1 MSIRKGKE
9 GMRLNMNILRNLTIK
24 NLKLNK
30 TRTIAT
36 ILGIMLS
43 VALITAVTTMY
54 SSAMESLIQSEKEND
69 GNIHLAIY
77 GLSKDKLAELKN
89 NRNIDHIYLLRKI
102 GYAKLDESKN
112 EYKPYAFI
120 MGMTN
125 DSMKNLGINI
135 KEGRLPENENEIV
148 IPSHLKTN
156 GRVEKHVGDTITL
169 NVGKR
174 MLNGQ
179 ELTQSDSFN
188 KTEGEANISNLSS
201 QGENGEKSS
210 IDNKNSQ
217 EQIVEASPKTYK
229 IVGIISRPS
238 TFIEPYSAPGYT
250 FITYL
255 NGDNLENVSSEK
267 NNSTLKNASTSKEQ
281 NSSNSTNNSE
291 DNQKIDVY
299 ITFKKQDFDNI
310 YKNIANIIG
319 VDSELYNKFMSGQ
332 EMTDDETNKIYKQ
345 ITDMTKKDYDNAE
358 VNQILIN
365 LTKTQLNPFSISPE
379 YSQLM
384 IVVAILCAVI
394 MVASII
400 CIKNSFDISI
410 TEKTKQYGMLRSIG
424 ATKKQ
429 IKNNVL
435 FEALILGSIGIPF
448 GILLGIFASY
458 ILVLI
463 CNKLLSSAITTKLI
477 LSPSWRGILISVL
490 LGIITIYLSALG
502 SSRRAKKVSPI
513 ESIRNSGEIKIKSKK
528 LKTPKLINKIFG
540 IGGVISYKNIKRNRK
555 KYRATIISITS
566 SVMLFLIA
574 FSFVSGM
581 KDEAGDKVN
590 RVDCTLKL
598 KVQSDDPIY
607 LNTLKLDNIKEYTVL
622 RYKQVNTEYIKL
634 NKEYINCLKSININ
648 ITEDDPNE
656 QELISS
662 FPIIAVGKDE
672 YSKYLKR
679 LNLDY
684 ENMKDKCIFNDY
696 QKIQYSNNKVYKGRK
711 YANNVGDK
719 IKIIGI
725 KDNTNTDKNEITIG
739 AVTDILP
746 MGIKSSSIDGSS
758 TIIVSDEYYDK
769 IFNNNKFIDSI
780 YFDSDNTTKLQ
791 DDIEQIVKNNELITN
806 LEEQRQQVVNI
817 ITLVNIFLYGFIIV
831 IVLIGI
837 TNIFNTI
844 TTNMELRKPEFAML
858 KSIGMT
864 NREFNK
870 MIRLETLFMGIKSL
884 IWGLIIGTIISIIM
898 FMDFKGISA
907 SEALVQLKIWQP
919 ILISVIAVFAL
930 LTWIMNYSMKKTRT
944 QNIIETIRNEN
955 I

>member
-1 MSIRKGKE
+1 MNKE
-9 GMRLNMNILRNLTIK
+9 FEEENMNILKRLTIK

-36 ILGIMLS
+36 ILGIVLS

-54 SSAMESLIQSEKEND
+54 TSAMESLIRTEKEND

-77 GLSKDKLAELKN
+77 GLSKDKLADLKN
-89 NRNIDHIYLLRKI
+89 NRNIDHIYLTKKF

-112 EYKPYAFI
+112 DSKPYAFI

-125 DSMKNLGINI
+125 DSIKNLGINI

-148 IPSHLKTN
+148 IPSHLRTN
-156 GRVEKHVGDTITL
+156 GRIEKHVGDTITL
-169 NVGKR
+169 DVGKR
-174 MLNGQ
+174 ILNGQ
-179 ELTQSDSFN
+179 ELTQSNRLVTIEDETN
-188 KTEGEANISNLSS
+188 MIVLSS
-201 QGENGEKSS
+201 QG
-210 IDNKNSQ
+210 DNEEKNSTN
-217 EQIVEASPKTYK
+217 EKIVETSTKTYK
-229 IVGIISRPS
+229 IVGIVNRPS
-238 TFIEPYSAPGYT
+238 TYIEPYSAPGYT

-255 NGDNLENVSSEK
+255 DENHLENVNSSR
-267 NNSTLKNASTSKEQ
+267 NNSTLTNTSTTKYQ
-281 NSSNSTNNSE
+281 NSINNSNDSE
-291 DNQKIDVY
+291 NNQKIDVY
-299 ITFKKQDFDNI
+299 ITFKKQGFKDV
-310 YKNIANIIG
+310 YKNIAGIIG
-319 VDSELYNKFMSGQ
+319 VDSELYNKLMSEQ
-332 EMTDDETNKIYKQ
+332 KMTDDEVNKILQ
-345 ITDMTKKDYDNAE
+345 QLSDVTGKDFDEIE

-365 LTKTQLNPFSISPE
+365 LIKTQINPFSISPE
-379 YSQLM
+379 YEQLM
-384 IVVAILCAVI
+384 IVVAILCVVI

-435 FEALILGSIGIPF
+435 FEALILGAIGIPF

-458 ILVLI
+458 ILVII
-463 CNKLLSSAITTKLI
+463 CNKLLVSAITTKLI
-477 LSPSWRGILISVL
+477 LSPSWVGILISVL

-513 ESIRNSGEIKIKSKK
+513 ESIRNSGNIKIKSKK

-540 IGGVISYKNIKRNRK
+540 IGGVISYKNIKRNGK

-581 KDEAGDKVN
+581 KEEAEDRLIN
-590 RVDCTLKL
+590 NDCTLKL
-598 KVQSDDPIY
+598 SVQSEDPIY
-607 LNTLKLDNIKEYTVL
+607 LSTLKLDNIKEHTVL
-622 RYKQVNTEYIKL
+622 RYKQVNTEYINL
-634 NKEYINCLKSININ
+634 NKEYINYLKSNNIN
-648 ITEDDPNE
+648 ITEEDPNE
-656 QELISS
+656 QEHICS

-679 LNLDY
+679 LNLNY

-696 QKIQYSNNKVYKGRK
+696 QQMQYDKKIYKGREYSNK
-711 YANNVGDK
+711 VGDK
-719 IKIIGI
+719 IKIIGT
-725 KDNTNTDKNEITIG
+725 KGNTNTYKNEITIG
-739 AVTDILP
+739 AIADSLP
-746 MGIKSSSIDGSS
+746 MGIKSSIINGCS
-758 TIIVSDEYYDK
+758 TIIVSDEYYDQ
-769 IFNNNKFIDSI
+769 IFNNNKLIDSI

-791 DDIEQIVKNNELITN
+791 DDIEQIVKDNNLITN
-806 LEEQRQQVVNI
+806 FEEERQQRLNFVI
-817 ITLVNIFLYGFIIV
+817 LVDIFLYGFIIV
-831 IVLIGI
+831 IALIGI
-837 TNIFNTI
+837 TNMFNTI
-844 TTNMELRKPEFAML
+844 TTNMQLRKPEFAML

-864 NREFNK
+864 NKEFNK

-919 ILISVIAVFAL
+919 ILISVIAVFLL
-930 LTWIMNYSMKKTRT
+930 LTWIMNYAMKKTKT

>member
-1 MSIRKGKE
+1 MNKE
-9 GMRLNMNILRNLTIK
+9 FEEENMNILKRLTIK

-36 ILGIMLS
+36 ILGIVLS

-54 SSAMESLIQSEKEND
+54 TSAMESLIRTEKEND

-77 GLSKDKLAELKN
+77 GLSKDKLDRLKS
-89 NRNIDHIYLLRKI
+89 NRNIDHIYITRKI

-112 EYKPYAFI
+112 KYKPYAYI
-120 MGMTN
+120 IGMTD
-125 DSMKNLGINI
+125 DSIKNLGINI

-148 IPSHLKTN
+148 IPSHLRTN
-156 GRVEKHVGDTITL
+156 GRIEKHVGDTITL
-169 NVGKR
+169 DVGKR
-174 MLNGQ
+174 ILNGQ
-179 ELTQSDSFN
+179 ELTQSNRLVTIEDETN
-188 KTEGEANISNLSS
+188 MIVLSS
-201 QGENGEKSS
+201 QG
-210 IDNKNSQ
+210 DNEEKNSTN
-217 EQIVEASPKTYK
+217 EKIVETSTKTYK
-229 IVGIISRPS
+229 IVGIVNRPS
-238 TFIEPYSAPGYT
+238 TYIEPYSAPGYT

-255 NGDNLENVSSEK
+255 DENHLENVNSSR
-267 NNSTLKNASTSKEQ
+267 NNSTLTNTSTTKYQ
-281 NSSNSTNNSE
+281 NSINNSNDSE
-291 DNQKIDVY
+291 NNQKIDVY
-299 ITFKKQDFDNI
+299 ITFKKQGFKDV
-310 YKNIANIIG
+310 YKNIAGIIG
-319 VDSELYNKFMSGQ
+319 VDSELYNKLMSEQ
-332 EMTDDETNKIYKQ
+332 KMTDDEVNKILQ
-345 ITDMTKKDYDNAE
+345 QLSDVTGKDFDEIE

-365 LTKTQLNPFSISPE
+365 LIKTQINPFSISPE
-379 YSQLM
+379 YEQLM
-384 IVVAILCAVI
+384 IVVAILCVVI

-435 FEALILGSIGIPF
+435 FEALILGAIGIPF

-458 ILVLI
+458 ILVII
-463 CNKLLSSAITTKLI
+463 CNKLLVSAITTKLI
-477 LSPSWRGILISVL
+477 LSPSWVGILISVL

-622 RYKQVNTEYIKL
+622 RYKQVNTESINL
-634 NKEYINCLKSININ
+634 NKEYIDCLKSDNSN
-648 ITEDDPNE
+648 ITEH
-656 QELISS
+656 ISS

-679 LNLDY
+679 LNLNY

-719 IKIIGI
+719 IKIIGT
-725 KDNTNTDKNEITIG
+725 KGNTNTDKNEITIG
-739 AVTDILP
+739 AVTDSLP
-746 MGIKSSSIDGSS
+746 MGIKSSSINGSS

-806 LEEQRQQVVNI
+806 LEEQRQRVVNI

-858 KSIGMT
+858 KSVGMT
-864 NREFNK
+864 NKEFNK

-884 IWGLIIGTIISIIM
+884 IWGLIIGTIISIMM
-898 FMDFKGISA
+898 FMEFKGISI
-907 SEALVQLKIWQP
+907 SEALVQLKIWKP
-919 ILISVIAVFAL
+919 ILVSAIAVFLL
-930 LTWIMNYSMKKTRT
+930 LTWIMNYSMKKTKT

>member
-1 MSIRKGKE
+1 MG
-9 GMRLNMNILRNLTIK
+9 LNMNILKRLTIK

-54 SSAMESLIQSEKEND
+54 TSALESLVQSEKNND

-77 GLSKDKLAELKN
+77 GLSKNKLDRLKS
-89 NRNIDHIYLLRKI
+89 NRNIDHIYITRKI

-112 EYKPYAFI
+112 KYKPYAYI
-120 MGMTN
+120 IGMTN
-125 DSMKNLGINI
+125 DSIKNLGINI

-148 IPSHLKTN
+148 IPSHLRTN
-156 GRVEKHVGDTITL
+156 GRVEKHIGDTITL

-174 MLNGQ
+174 ILDGQ
-179 ELTQSDSFN
+179 ELTQSSSFN
-188 KTEGEANISNLSS
+188 STGDEVNIAGLSS
-201 QGENGEKSS
+201 QGDNEEKSS
-210 IDNKNSQ
+210 IDEQNSQ
-217 EQIVEASPKTYK
+217 EQIVDTSTKTYK
-229 IVGIISRPS
+229 IVGIINRPS
-238 TFIEPYSAPGYT
+238 TYIEPYTAPGYT
-250 FITYL
+250 FITYF
-255 NGDNLENVSSEK
+255 NGNNLENVNSSK
-267 NNSTLKNASTSKEQ
+267 NNSTLTNTNTSKDQ
-281 NSSNSTNNSE
+281 NSLNNTNALE

-299 ITFKKQDFDNI
+299 ITFKKQGFKDV
-310 YKNIANIIG
+310 YKNIAGIIG
-319 VDSELYNKFMSGQ
+319 VDSELYNKLMSEQ
-332 EMTDDETNKIYKQ
+332 KITDDELKKISQ
-345 ITDMTKKDYDNAE
+345 QLLDVAGKDFDEIE
-358 VNQILIN
+358 VNQNLIN
-365 LTKTQLNPFSISPE
+365 LIKTQLNPFSISPGYE
-379 YSQLM
+379 QLM
-384 IVVAILCAVI
+384 IVVAILCVVI

-458 ILVLI
+458 ILVII
-463 CNKLLSSAITTKLI
+463 CNKLLISAITTKLI
-477 LSPSWRGILISVL
+477 LYPSLRGILISVL

-555 KYRATIISITS
+555 KYRATIISITL

-622 RYKQVNTEYIKL
+622 RYKQVNTESINL
-634 NKEYINCLKSININ
+634 NKEYIDCLKSDNIN
-648 ITEDDPNE
+648 ITEH
-656 QELISS
+656 ISS

-696 QKIQYSNNKVYKGRK
+696 QKIQYGNNKVYKGRK

-719 IKIIGI
+719 IKIIGT

-746 MGIKSSSIDGSS
+746 MGIKSSSINGSS

-844 TTNMELRKPEFAML
+844 TTNMEFRKPEFAML
-858 KSIGMT
+858 KSVGMT
-864 NREFNK
+864 NKEFNK

-884 IWGLIIGTIISIIM
+884 IWGLIIGTIISIMM
-898 FMDFKGISA
+898 FMEFKGISI
-907 SEALVQLKIWQP
+907 SEALVQLKIWKP
-919 ILISVIAVFAL
+919 ILVSAIAVFLL
-930 LTWIMNYSMKKTRT
+930 LTWIMNYSMKKTKT

>member
-1 MSIRKGKE
+1 MNKE
-9 GMRLNMNILRNLTIK
+9 FEEENMNILKRLTIK

-36 ILGIMLS
+36 ILGIVLS

-54 SSAMESLIQSEKEND
+54 TSAMESLIRTEKEND

-77 GLSKDKLAELKN
+77 GLSKNKLVDLKN
-89 NRNIDHIYLLRKI
+89 NRNIDHIYLTKKI

-112 EYKPYAFI
+112 DSKPYAFI

-125 DSMKNLGINI
+125 DSIKNLGINI

-148 IPSHLKTN
+148 IPSHLRTN
-156 GRVEKHVGDTITL
+156 GRIEKHVGDTITL
-169 NVGKR
+169 DVGKR
-174 MLNGQ
+174 ILNGQ
-179 ELTQSDSFN
+179 ELTQSNRLVTIEDETN
-188 KTEGEANISNLSS
+188 MIVLSS
-201 QGENGEKSS
+201 QGDNEEKSS
-210 IDNKNSQ
+210 IDEQNSK
-217 EQIVEASPKTYK
+217 EQIVETSTKTYK
-229 IVGIISRPS
+229 IVGIVNRPS
-238 TFIEPYSAPGYT
+238 TYIEPYSAPGYT

-255 NGDNLENVSSEK
+255 NGDNLENVNSSR
-267 NNSTLKNASTSKEQ
+267 NNSTLTNTSTTKDQ
-281 NSSNSTNNSE
+281 NSINNTNDSE

-299 ITFKKQDFDNI
+299 ITFKKQGFKDV
-310 YKNIANIIG
+310 YKNIAGIIG
-319 VDSELYNKFMSGQ
+319 VDSELYNKLMSEQ
-332 EMTDDETNKIYKQ
+332 KMTYDEVKKISQ
-345 ITDMTKKDYDNAE
+345 QLSDVTGKDFDEIE

-365 LTKTQLNPFSISPE
+365 LIKTQINPFSISPE
-379 YSQLM
+379 YEQLM
-384 IVVAILCAVI
+384 IVVAILCVVI

-435 FEALILGSIGIPF
+435 FEALILGAIGIPF

-458 ILVLI
+458 ILVII
-463 CNKLLSSAITTKLI
+463 CNKLLVSAITTKLI
-477 LSPSWRGILISVL
+477 LSPSLRGILISVL

-555 KYRATIISITS
+555 KYRATIISITL

-574 FSFVSGM
+574 FSFVSGI

-634 NKEYINCLKSININ
+634 NKEYINCLKSNNIN

-656 QELISS
+656 QEHISS

-719 IKIIGI
+719 IKIIGT

-858 KSIGMT
+858 KSVGMT
-864 NREFNK
+864 NKEFNK
-870 MIRLETLFMGIKSL
+870 MIRLETLFMGIRSL
-884 IWGLIIGTIISIIM
+884 IWGLIIGTIISIAM
-898 FMDFKGISA
+898 FMEFKGISI

-919 ILISVIAVFAL
+919 ILISVIAVFVL
-930 LTWIMNYSMKKTRT
+930 LTLIMNYSMKKTKT

>member
-1 MSIRKGKE
+1 MNKE
-9 GMRLNMNILRNLTIK
+9 FEEENMNILKRLTIK

-36 ILGIMLS
+36 ILGIVLS

-54 SSAMESLIQSEKEND
+54 TSAMESLIRTKKEND

-77 GLSKDKLAELKN
+77 GLSKDKLADLKN
-89 NRNIDHIYLLRKI
+89 NRNIDHIYLTKKI

-112 EYKPYAFI
+112 DSKPYAFI

-125 DSMKNLGINI
+125 DSIKNLGINI

-148 IPSHLKTN
+148 IPSHLRTN
-156 GRVEKHVGDTITL
+156 GRIEKHVGDTITL
-169 NVGKR
+169 DVGKR
-174 MLNGQ
+174 ILNGQ
-179 ELTQSDSFN
+179 ELTQSNRLVTIEDETN
-188 KTEGEANISNLSS
+188 MIVLSS
-201 QGENGEKSS
+201 QGDNEEKSS
-210 IDNKNSQ
+210 IDEQNSK
-217 EQIVEASPKTYK
+217 EQIVETSTKTYK
-229 IVGIISRPS
+229 IVGIVNRPS
-238 TFIEPYSAPGYT
+238 TYIEPYSAPGYT

-255 NGDNLENVSSEK
+255 DENHLENVNSSR
-267 NNSTLKNASTSKEQ
+267 NNSTLTNTSTTKYQ
-281 NSSNSTNNSE
+281 NSINNSNDSE
-291 DNQKIDVY
+291 NNQKIDVY
-299 ITFKKQDFDNI
+299 ITFKKQGFKDV
-310 YKNIANIIG
+310 YKNIAGIIG
-319 VDSELYNKFMSGQ
+319 VDSELYNKLMSEQ
-332 EMTDDETNKIYKQ
+332 KMTDDEVNKILQ
-345 ITDMTKKDYDNAE
+345 QLSDVTGKDFDEIE

-365 LTKTQLNPFSISPE
+365 LIKTKINPFSISPE
-379 YSQLM
+379 YEQLM
-384 IVVAILCAVI
+384 IVVAILCVVI

-435 FEALILGSIGIPF
+435 FEALILGAIGIPF

-458 ILVLI
+458 ILVII
-463 CNKLLSSAITTKLI
+463 CNKLLVSAITTKLI
-477 LSPSWRGILISVL
+477 LSPSWVGILISVL

-513 ESIRNSGEIKIKSKK
+513 ESIRNSGNIKIKSKK

-540 IGGVISYKNIKRNRK
+540 IGGVISYKNIKRNGK

-858 KSIGMT
+858 KSVGMT
-864 NREFNK
+864 NKEFNK
-870 MIRLETLFMGIKSL
+870 MIRLETLFMGIRSL
-884 IWGLIIGTIISIIM
+884 IWGLIIGTIISIAM
-898 FMDFKGISA
+898 FMEFKGIST

-919 ILISVIAVFAL
+919 ILISVIAVFVL
-930 LTWIMNYSMKKTRT
+930 LTLIMNYSMKKTKT

>member
-1 MSIRKGKE
+1 MG
-9 GMRLNMNILRNLTIK
+9 LNMNILKRLTIK

-54 SSAMESLIQSEKEND
+54 TSALESLVQSEKNND

-77 GLSKDKLAELKN
+77 GLSKNKLADLEN
-89 NRNIDHIYLLRKI
+89 NRNIDHIYLTKKI

-112 EYKPYAFI
+112 DSKPYAFI

-125 DSMKNLGINI
+125 DSIKNLGINI

-148 IPSHLKTN
+148 IPSHLRTN
-156 GRVEKHVGDTITL
+156 GRIEKHVGDTITL

-174 MLNGQ
+174 MSNGV
-179 ELTQSDSFN
+179 ELTQSNSFS
-188 KTEGEANISNLSS
+188 KTGDEVNIVNLSS
-201 QGENGEKSS
+201 QENNEEKSS
-210 IDNKNSQ
+210 IDNQNSQ
-217 EQIVEASPKTYK
+217 EQIVETSTKTYK
-229 IVGIISRPS
+229 IVGIINRPS
-238 TFIEPYSAPGYT
+238 KYIEPYSAPGYT

-255 NGDNLENVSSEK
+255 DENDLENK
-267 NNSTLKNASTSKEQ
+267 NRLTNTSTAKNQ
-281 NSSNSTNNSE
+281 NNLSNTDNSE
-291 DNQKIDVY
+291 NNQKIDVY
-299 ITFKKQDFDNI
+299 ITFKKDGFNNI
-310 YKNIANIIG
+310 YKNIADIIG
-319 VDSELYNKFMSGQ
+319 VDSELYNKLMSGQ
-332 EMTDDETNKIYKQ
+332 KMTDDEINKIDKQ
-345 ITDMTKKDYDNAE
+345 ITDMTEKDYDNAE
-358 VNQILIN
+358 VNQNLIN
-365 LTKTQLNPFSISPE
+365 LIKIQLNPFNISPE
-379 YSQLM
+379 YMQLI
-384 IVVAILCAVI
+384 IVVTILCAVI
-394 MVASII
+394 MVTSII
-400 CIKNSFDISI
+400 CIKNSFGISI

-435 FEALILGSIGIPF
+435 FEALILGIIGIPF

-458 ILVLI
+458 ILVII
-463 CNKLLSSAITTKLI
+463 CNKLLTSAITTKLI

-581 KDEAGDKVN
+581 KDETRDQVN
-590 RVDCTLKL
+590 KVDCTLEL
-598 KVQSDDPIY
+598 KVESDDPIY
-607 LNTLKLDNIKEYTVL
+607 LNTLKLDNIKECTVL
-622 RYKQVNTEYIKL
+622 RYKQVNTEYINL
-634 NKEYINCLKSININ
+634 NKEYIRYLKSNNIN
-648 ITEDDPNE
+648 VSNDDSDE
-656 QELISS
+656 QEHIRS
-662 FPIIAVGKDE
+662 FPIVAVGKDE
-672 YSKYLKR
+672 YSKYLKS
-679 LNLDY
+679 LNLNY

-696 QKIQYSNNKVYKGRK
+696 QQLQYGNNKVYKGRK

-719 IKIIGI
+719 IKIIGT
-725 KDNTNTDKNEITIG
+725 KDNTNTAKIEITIG
-739 AVTDILP
+739 AITDSLP
-746 MGIKSSSIDGSS
+746 MGIKSSIINGCSF
-758 TIIVSDEYYDK
+758 IIVSDEYYDK
-769 IFNNNKFIDSI
+769 IFNNNKLVDSM

-791 DDIEQIVKNNELITN
+791 DDIEQVVKDSTSITN
-806 LEEQRQQVVNI
+806 FEEQRQQIVNFI
-817 ITLVNIFLYGFIIV
+817 ILIDIFLYGFIIV
-831 IVLIGI
+831 IALIGI

-864 NREFNK
+864 SKEFNK

-907 SEALVQLKIWQP
+907 IEALVQLKIWKP
-919 ILISVIAVFAL
+919 ILVSVIAVFLL
-930 LTWIMNYSMKKTRT
+930 LTWIMNYSMKKTKT

>member
-1 MSIRKGKE
+1 
-9 GMRLNMNILRNLTIK
+9 MNILKRLTIK

-36 ILGIMLS
+36 ILGIVLS

-54 SSAMESLIQSEKEND
+54 TSAMESLIRTEKEND

-77 GLSKDKLAELKN
+77 GLSKDKLADLKN
-89 NRNIDHIYLLRKI
+89 NRNIDHIYLTKKF

-112 EYKPYAFI
+112 DSKPYAFI

-125 DSMKNLGINI
+125 DSIKNLGINI

-148 IPSHLKTN
+148 IPSHLRTN
-156 GRVEKHVGDTITL
+156 GRVEKHIGDTITL

-174 MLNGQ
+174 ILNGQ
-179 ELTQSDSFN
+179 ELTQSNRLVTIEDETN
-188 KTEGEANISNLSS
+188 MIDLSS
-201 QGENGEKSS
+201 QGDNEEKSS
-210 IDNKNSQ
+210 IDEQNSK
-217 EQIVEASPKTYK
+217 EQIVETSTKTYK
-229 IVGIISRPS
+229 IVGIVNRPS
-238 TFIEPYSAPGYT
+238 TYIEPYSAPGYT

-255 NGDNLENVSSEK
+255 NGDNLENVNSSR
-267 NNSTLKNASTSKEQ
+267 NNSTLINTSTTKDQ
-281 NSSNSTNNSE
+281 NSINNTNDSE

-299 ITFKKQDFDNI
+299 ITFKKQGFKDV
-310 YKNIANIIG
+310 YKNIAGIIG
-319 VDSELYNKFMSGQ
+319 VDSELYNKLMSEQ
-332 EMTDDETNKIYKQ
+332 KMTDDEVKKISQ
-345 ITDMTKKDYDNAE
+345 QLSDVTGKDFDEIE

-365 LTKTQLNPFSISPE
+365 LIKTQINPFSISPE
-379 YSQLM
+379 YEQLM
-384 IVVAILCAVI
+384 IVVAILCVVI

-435 FEALILGSIGIPF
+435 FEALILGAIGIPF

-458 ILVLI
+458 ILVII
-463 CNKLLSSAITTKLI
+463 CNKLLVSAITTKLI

-555 KYRATIISITS
+555 KYRATIISITL

-581 KDEAGDKVN
+581 KDEAGDNVN
-590 RVDCTLKL
+590 RVDCTLEL

-607 LNTLKLDNIKEYTVL
+607 LNTLKLDNIKEYTIL

-858 KSIGMT
+858 KSVGMT
-864 NREFNK
+864 NKEFNK
-870 MIRLETLFMGIKSL
+870 MIRLETLFMGIRSL
-884 IWGLIIGTIISIIM
+884 IWGLIIGTIISIAM
-898 FMDFKGISA
+898 FMEFKGIST

-919 ILISVIAVFAL
+919 ILISVIAVFVL
-930 LTWIMNYSMKKTRT
+930 LTLIMNYSMKKTKT

>member
-1 MSIRKGKE
+1 
-9 GMRLNMNILRNLTIK
+9 MNILRNLTIK

-54 SSAMESLIQSEKEND
+54 SSAMESLIQSEKKSG

-77 GLSKDKLAELKN
+77 GISEDKLAELKS
-89 NRNIDHIYLLRKI
+89 NRNIDHIYLTGKI

-125 DSMKNLGINI
+125 DSIKNLGINI
-135 KEGRLPENENEIV
+135 KEGRFPENENEIV

-156 GRVEKHVGDTITL
+156 GRIEKHVGDAITL

-174 MLNGQ
+174 ILDGQ
-179 ELTQSDSFN
+179 ELTQSYPFN
-188 KTEGEANISNLSS
+188 ANENEVNMFNLSS
-201 QGENGEKSS
+201 QGDNEEKSS
-210 IDNKNSQ
+210 IDNQNSQ
-217 EQIVEASPKTYK
+217 EQIVDTATKTYK

-238 TFIEPYSAPGYT
+238 TYIEPYSAPGYT

-255 NGDNLENVSSEK
+255 NGDNLENVNSAK
-267 NNSTLKNASTSKEQ
+267 NNSTLKNTSISKEQ
-281 NSSNSTNNSE
+281 NSSNSTNNSG

-299 ITFKKQDFDNI
+299 ITFKKQGFNDI
-310 YKNIANIIG
+310 YKNIAGIIG
-319 VDSELYNKFMSGQ
+319 VDPELYNKLMSGQ
-332 EMTDDETNKIYKQ
+332 KVTDDEVNKISQ
-345 ITDMTKKDYDNAE
+345 QLSDVARKDSDEVE

-379 YSQLM
+379 YEQLM
-384 IVVAILCAVI
+384 VVVAILCVVI

-458 ILVLI
+458 ILVII
-463 CNKLLSSAITTKLI
+463 CNKLLVSAITTKLI
-477 LSPSWRGILISVL
+477 LSPSWVGILISVL

-528 LKTPKLINKIFG
+528 LKTPKLINKVFG

-574 FSFVSGM
+574 FAFVSGM
-581 KDEAGDKVN
+581 KDETNEKVN
-590 RVDCTLKL
+590 KVDCTLKL
-598 KVQSDDPIY
+598 SVQSDDPIY

-622 RYKQVNTEYIKL
+622 RYKQENTEYINL
-634 NKEYINCLKSININ
+634 NKEYIKYFN
-648 ITEDDPNE
+648 ITEEDLNE
-656 QELISS
+656 QEHISS
-662 FPIIAVGKDE
+662 FPIVAVGKDE
-672 YSKYLKR
+672 YSKYLKS
-679 LNLDY
+679 LNLNY

-696 QKIQYSNNKVYKGRK
+696 QQLQYDNKVYKGRK

-719 IKIIGI
+719 IKIIGT
-725 KDNTNTDKNEITIG
+725 KDNTNTDKIEITIG
-739 AVTDILP
+739 AITNSFP
-746 MGIKSSSIDGSS
+746 MGIKSSPIYGSS
-758 TIIVSDEYYDK
+758 SFIIVSDEYYDK

-780 YFDSDNTTKLQ
+780 YFNSDNTTKLQ
-791 DDIEQIVKNNELITN
+791 DDIEQIVKNNDLITN
-806 LEEQRQQVVNI
+806 YEEQRQQIVNVI
-817 ITLVNIFLYGFIIV
+817 ILINIFLYGFIIV
-831 IVLIGI
+831 IALIGI

-919 ILISVIAVFAL
+919 ILISVIAVFLL
-930 LTWIMNYSMKKTRT
+930 LTWIMNYAMKKTKT

>member
-1 MSIRKGKE
+1 MNKE
-9 GMRLNMNILRNLTIK
+9 FEEENMNILKRLTIK

-36 ILGIMLS
+36 ILGIVLS

-54 SSAMESLIQSEKEND
+54 TSAMESLIRAEKEND

-77 GLSKDKLAELKN
+77 GLSKDKLADLKN
-89 NRNIDHIYLLRKI
+89 NRNIDHIYLTKKF

-112 EYKPYAFI
+112 DSKPYAFI

-125 DSMKNLGINI
+125 DLIKNLGINI

-148 IPSHLKTN
+148 IPSHLRTN
-156 GRVEKHVGDTITL
+156 GRIEKHVGDTITL
-169 NVGKR
+169 DVGKR
-174 MLNGQ
+174 ILNGQ
-179 ELTQSDSFN
+179 ELTQSNRLVTIEDETN
-188 KTEGEANISNLSS
+188 MIVLSS
-201 QGENGEKSS
+201 QG
-210 IDNKNSQ
+210 DNEEKNSTN
-217 EQIVEASPKTYK
+217 EKIVETSTKTYK
-229 IVGIISRPS
+229 IVGIVNRPS
-238 TFIEPYSAPGYT
+238 TYIEPYSAPGYT

-255 NGDNLENVSSEK
+255 DENHLENVNSSR
-267 NNSTLKNASTSKEQ
+267 NNSTLTNTSTTKYQ
-281 NSSNSTNNSE
+281 NSINNSNDSE
-291 DNQKIDVY
+291 NNQKIDVY
-299 ITFKKQDFDNI
+299 ITFKKQGFKDV
-310 YKNIANIIG
+310 YKNIAGIIG
-319 VDSELYNKFMSGQ
+319 VDSELYNKLMSEQ
-332 EMTDDETNKIYKQ
+332 KMTDDEVNKILQ
-345 ITDMTKKDYDNAE
+345 QLSDVTGKDFDEIE

-365 LTKTQLNPFSISPE
+365 LIKTQINPFSISPE
-379 YSQLM
+379 YEQLM
-384 IVVAILCAVI
+384 IVVAILCVVI

-435 FEALILGSIGIPF
+435 FEALILGAIGIPF

-458 ILVLI
+458 ILVII
-463 CNKLLSSAITTKLI
+463 CNKLLVSAITTKLI
-477 LSPSWRGILISVL
+477 LSPSWVGILISVL

-513 ESIRNSGEIKIKSKK
+513 ESIRNSGNIKIKSKK

-540 IGGVISYKNIKRNRK
+540 IGGVISYKNIKRNGK
-555 KYRATIISITS
+555 KYRATIISITL

-581 KDEAGDKVN
+581 KEEAEDRLIN
-590 RVDCTLKL
+590 NDCTLKL
-598 KVQSDDPIY
+598 SVQSEDPIY
-607 LNTLKLDNIKEYTVL
+607 LSTLKLDNIKEHTVL
-622 RYKQVNTEYIKL
+622 RYKQVNTEYINL
-634 NKEYINCLKSININ
+634 NKEYINYLKSNNIN
-648 ITEDDPNE
+648 ITEEDPNE
-656 QELISS
+656 QEHICS

-679 LNLDY
+679 LNLNY

-696 QKIQYSNNKVYKGRK
+696 QQLQYDKKIYKGRE
-711 YANNVGDK
+711 YANKVGDK
-719 IKIIGI
+719 IKIIGT
-725 KDNTNTDKNEITIG
+725 KGNTNTYKNEITIG
-739 AVTDILP
+739 AIADSLP
-746 MGIKSSSIDGSS
+746 MGIKSSIINGCS

-769 IFNNNKFIDSI
+769 IFNNNKLVDSI

-791 DDIEQIVKNNELITN
+791 DDIEQIVKDNNLITN
-806 LEEQRQQVVNI
+806 FEEERQQRLNFVI
-817 ITLVNIFLYGFIIV
+817 LVDIFLYGFIIV
-831 IVLIGI
+831 IALIGI
-837 TNIFNTI
+837 TNMFNTI
-844 TTNMELRKPEFAML
+844 TTNMQLRKPEFAML

-864 NREFNK
+864 NKEFNK

-884 IWGLIIGTIISIIM
+884 IWGLIIGTIISIMM
-898 FMDFKGISA
+898 FMEFKGISA
-907 SEALVQLKIWQP
+907 SEALVQLKIWKP
-919 ILISVIAVFAL
+919 ILVSTIAVFLL
-930 LTWIMNYSMKKTRT
+930 LTWIMNYSMKKTKT

>member
-1 MSIRKGKE
+1 
-9 GMRLNMNILRNLTIK
+9 MNILRNLTIK

-54 SSAMESLIQSEKEND
+54 SSAMESLIQSEKKNG

-77 GLSKDKLAELKN
+77 GISEDKLAELKS
-89 NRNIDHIYLLRKI
+89 NRNIEHIYLTGKI

-112 EYKPYAFI
+112 DSKPYAFI

-125 DSMKNLGINI
+125 DSIKNLGINI

-148 IPSHLKTN
+148 IPSHLRTN
-156 GRVEKHVGDTITL
+156 GRIEKHVGDTITL
-169 NVGKR
+169 DVGKR
-174 MLNGQ
+174 ILNGQ
-179 ELTQSDSFN
+179 ELTQSNRLVTIEDETN
-188 KTEGEANISNLSS
+188 MIVLSS
-201 QGENGEKSS
+201 QG
-210 IDNKNSQ
+210 DNEEKNSTN
-217 EQIVEASPKTYK
+217 EKIVETSTKTYK
-229 IVGIISRPS
+229 IVGIVNRPS
-238 TFIEPYSAPGYT
+238 TYIEPYSAPGYT

-255 NGDNLENVSSEK
+255 DENHLENVNSSR
-267 NNSTLKNASTSKEQ
+267 NNSTLINTSTTKDQ
-281 NSSNSTNNSE
+281 NSINNTNDSE
-291 DNQKIDVY
+291 NNQKIDVY
-299 ITFKKQDFDNI
+299 ITFKKQGFKDI
-310 YKNIANIIG
+310 YKNIAGIIG
-319 VDSELYNKFMSGQ
+319 VDSELYNKLMSEQ
-332 EMTDDETNKIYKQ
+332 KMSDDEVKKISQ
-345 ITDMTKKDYDNAE
+345 QLSDVTGKDFDEIE

-365 LTKTQLNPFSISPE
+365 LIKTQINPFSISPE
-379 YSQLM
+379 YEQLM
-384 IVVAILCAVI
+384 IVVAILCVVI

-435 FEALILGSIGIPF
+435 FEALILGAIGIPF

-458 ILVLI
+458 ILVII
-463 CNKLLSSAITTKLI
+463 CNKLLVSAITTKLI
-477 LSPSWRGILISVL
+477 LYPSLRGILISVL

-555 KYRATIISITS
+555 KYRATIISITL

-581 KDEAGDKVN
+581 KEEAEDRLIN
-590 RVDCTLKL
+590 NDCTLKL
-598 KVQSDDPIY
+598 SVKSEDPIY
-607 LNTLKLDNIKEYTVL
+607 LSTLNLDNIKEHTVL
-622 RYKQVNTEYIKL
+622 RYKQVNTEYINL
-634 NKEYINCLKSININ
+634 NKEYINYLKSNNIN
-648 ITEDDPNE
+648 ITEEDPNE
-656 QELISS
+656 QEHICS

-679 LNLDY
+679 LNLNY

-696 QKIQYSNNKVYKGRK
+696 QKIQYSNNKVYKVYKGRK
-711 YANNVGDK
+711 YVNNVGDK
-719 IKIIGI
+719 IKIIGT

-746 MGIKSSSIDGSS
+746 MGIKSSSINGCS

-791 DDIEQIVKNNELITN
+791 DDIEQIVKDNNLITN
-806 LEEQRQQVVNI
+806 FEEERQQRLNFVI
-817 ITLVNIFLYGFIIV
+817 LVDIFLYGFIIV
-831 IVLIGI
+831 IALIGI
-837 TNIFNTI
+837 TNMFNTI
-844 TTNMELRKPEFAML
+844 TTNMQLRKPEFAML
-858 KSIGMT
+858 KSVGMT
-864 NREFNK
+864 NKEFNK

-907 SEALVQLKIWQP
+907 SEALVQLKIWKP
-919 ILISVIAVFAL
+919 ILVSTIAVFLL
-930 LTWIMNYSMKKTRT
+930 LTWIMNYAMKKTRT

>member
-1 MSIRKGKE
+1 MNKE
-9 GMRLNMNILRNLTIK
+9 FEEENMNILKRLTIK

-36 ILGIMLS
+36 ILGIVLS

-54 SSAMESLIQSEKEND
+54 TSAMESLIRTEKEND

-77 GLSKDKLAELKN
+77 GLSKDKLADLKN
-89 NRNIDHIYLLRKI
+89 NRNIDHIYLTKKF

-112 EYKPYAFI
+112 DSKPYAFI

-125 DSMKNLGINI
+125 DSIKNLGINI

-148 IPSHLKTN
+148 IPSHLRTN
-156 GRVEKHVGDTITL
+156 GRIEKHIGDTITL

-174 MLNGQ
+174 ILNGQ
-179 ELTQSDSFN
+179 ELTQSYPFN
-188 KTEGEANISNLSS
+188 TNEDESNTADLSS
-201 QGENGEKSS
+201 QGDNEEKSS
-210 IDNKNSQ
+210 IDEQNSK
-217 EQIVEASPKTYK
+217 EQIVETSTKTYK
-229 IVGIISRPS
+229 IVGIVNRPS
-238 TFIEPYSAPGYT
+238 TYIEPYSAPGYT

-255 NGDNLENVSSEK
+255 DENHLENVNSSR
-267 NNSTLKNASTSKEQ
+267 NNSTLTNTSTTKYQ
-281 NSSNSTNNSE
+281 NSINNSNDSE
-291 DNQKIDVY
+291 NNQKIDVY
-299 ITFKKQDFDNI
+299 ITFKKQGFKDV
-310 YKNIANIIG
+310 YKNIAGIIG
-319 VDSELYNKFMSGQ
+319 VDSELYNKLMSEQ
-332 EMTDDETNKIYKQ
+332 KMTDDEVNKILQ
-345 ITDMTKKDYDNAE
+345 QLSDVTGKDFDEIE

-365 LTKTQLNPFSISPE
+365 LIKTQINPFSISPE
-379 YSQLM
+379 YEQLM
-384 IVVAILCAVI
+384 IVVAILCVVI

-435 FEALILGSIGIPF
+435 FEALILGAIGIPF

-458 ILVLI
+458 ILVII
-463 CNKLLSSAITTKLI
+463 CNKLLVSAITTKLI
-477 LSPSWRGILISVL
+477 LSLSLRGILISVL

-858 KSIGMT
+858 KSVGMT
-864 NREFNK
+864 NKEFNK
-870 MIRLETLFMGIKSL
+870 MIRLETLFMGIRSL
-884 IWGLIIGTIISIIM
+884 IWGLIIGTIISIAM
-898 FMDFKGISA
+898 FMEFKEIST

-919 ILISVIAVFAL
+919 ILISVIAVFVL
-930 LTWIMNYSMKKTRT
+930 LTLIMNYSMKKTKT

>member
-1 MSIRKGKE
+1 
-9 GMRLNMNILRNLTIK
+9 MNILKKLTIK

-30 TRTIAT
+30 TRTVAT
-36 ILGIMLS
+36 ILGIVLS

-54 SSAMESLIQSEKEND
+54 TSAMESLIQSEKEND

-89 NRNIDHIYLLRKI
+89 NRNIDHIYLTKKI

-112 EYKPYAFI
+112 DSKPYAYI

-125 DSMKNLGINI
+125 DSIKNLGINI

-148 IPSHLKTN
+148 IPSHLRTN
-156 GRVEKHVGDTITL
+156 GRIEKHVGDTITL

-174 MLNGQ
+174 ILNGQ
-179 ELTQSDSFN
+179 ELTQSNRLVTIEDETN
-188 KTEGEANISNLSS
+188 MIVLSS
-201 QGENGEKSS
+201 QG
-210 IDNKNSQ
+210 DNEEKNSTN
-217 EQIVEASPKTYK
+217 EKIVETSTKTYK
-229 IVGIISRPS
+229 IVGIINRPS
-238 TFIEPYSAPGYT
+238 TYVEPYSAPGYT

-255 NGDNLENVSSEK
+255 NGDNLENVSSAK
-267 NNSTLKNASTSKEQ
+267 NNSTLKNTSTSKNQ
-281 NSSNSTNNSE
+281 NSSNNTNNSE
-291 DNQKIDVY
+291 NNQKIDVY
-299 ITFKKQDFDNI
+299 ITFKKQGFKDV
-310 YKNIANIIG
+310 YKNIAGIIG
-319 VDSELYNKFMSGQ
+319 VDPELYNKLMSGQ
-332 EMTDDETNKIYKQ
+332 RVTDDEIKKISQ
-345 ITDMTKKDYDNAE
+345 QLSDVTGKDFDEIN
-358 VNQILIN
+358 VSQILIN
-365 LTKTQLNPFSISPE
+365 LIKIQLNPFSISPE

-384 IVVAILCAVI
+384 IVVAILCVVI

-463 CNKLLSSAITTKLI
+463 CNKLLSSAITIKLI
-477 LSPSWRGILISVL
+477 LSPSLRGILVSIL
-490 LGIITIYLSALG
+490 LGITTIYLSALG

-581 KDEAGDKVN
+581 KDETNDKVN
-590 RVDCTLKL
+590 KVDCTLKL
-598 KVQSDDPIY
+598 SVQSDDPIY
-607 LNTLKLDNIKEYTVL
+607 LDTLKLDNIKECTVL
-622 RYKQVNTEYIKL
+622 RYKQENTEYINL
-634 NKEYINCLKSININ
+634 NKEYIKYLKSNNIN
-648 ITEDDPNE
+648 ITEEDPNE
-656 QELISS
+656 QEHICS
-662 FPIIAVGKDE
+662 FPIVAVGKDE
-672 YSKYLKR
+672 YSKYLKS
-679 LNLDY
+679 LNLNY

-696 QKIQYSNNKVYKGRK
+696 QQLQFANNNKVYKGRK

-719 IKIIGI
+719 IKVTGT
-725 KDNTNTDKNEITIG
+725 KNNTNTAKIEITIG
-739 AVTDILP
+739 AITDSSP
-746 MGIKSSSIDGSS
+746 MGIKSSPISGCSF
-758 TIIVSDEYYDK
+758 IIVSDEYYDK

-806 LEEQRQQVVNI
+806 YEEQRQQIVNI
-817 ITLVNIFLYGFIIV
+817 IILIDIFLYGFIIV
-831 IVLIGI
+831 IALIGI

-864 NREFNK
+864 NKEFNK

-930 LTWIMNYSMKKTRT
+930 LTWIMNYSMKKTKT

>member
-1 MSIRKGKE
+1 MGLK
-9 GMRLNMNILRNLTIK
+9 MNLLKRLTIK

-30 TRTIAT
+30 TRSIAT
-36 ILGIMLS
+36 ILGIVLS

-54 SSAMESLIQSEKEND
+54 TSAMESLIRTEKEND

-77 GLSKDKLAELKN
+77 GLSKDKLADLKN
-89 NRNIDHIYLLRKI
+89 NRNIDHIYLTKKF

-112 EYKPYAFI
+112 DSKPYAFI

-125 DSMKNLGINI
+125 DSIKNLGINI

-148 IPSHLKTN
+148 IPSHLRTN
-156 GRVEKHVGDTITL
+156 GRIEKHVGDTITL
-169 NVGKR
+169 DVGKR
-174 MLNGQ
+174 ILNGQ
-179 ELTQSDSFN
+179 ELTQSNRLVTIEDETN
-188 KTEGEANISNLSS
+188 MIVLSS
-201 QGENGEKSS
+201 QG
-210 IDNKNSQ
+210 DNEEKNSTN
-217 EQIVEASPKTYK
+217 EKIVETSTKTYK
-229 IVGIISRPS
+229 IVGIVNRPS
-238 TFIEPYSAPGYT
+238 TYIEPYSAPGYT

-255 NGDNLENVSSEK
+255 DENHLENVNSSR
-267 NNSTLKNASTSKEQ
+267 NNSTLTNTSTTKDQ
-281 NSSNSTNNSE
+281 NSINNSNDSE
-291 DNQKIDVY
+291 NNQKIDVY
-299 ITFKKQDFDNI
+299 ITFKKQGFKDV
-310 YKNIANIIG
+310 YKNIAGIIG
-319 VDSELYNKFMSGQ
+319 VDSELYNKLMSEQ
-332 EMTDDETNKIYKQ
+332 KMTDDEVNKILQ
-345 ITDMTKKDYDNAE
+345 QLSDVTGKDFDEIE

-365 LTKTQLNPFSISPE
+365 LIKTQINPFSISPE
-379 YSQLM
+379 YEQLM
-384 IVVAILCAVI
+384 IVVAILCVVI

-435 FEALILGSIGIPF
+435 FEALILGAIGIPF

-458 ILVLI
+458 ILVII
-463 CNKLLSSAITTKLI
+463 CNRLLASAIITKLI
-477 LSPSWRGILISVL
+477 LSLSLRGILISVL
-490 LGIITIYLSALG
+490 LGIITIYLSAFG

-581 KDEAGDKVN
+581 KEEAEDRLIN
-590 RVDCTLKL
+590 NDCTLKL
-598 KVQSDDPIY
+598 SVQSEDPIY
-607 LNTLKLDNIKEYTVL
+607 LSTLKLDNIKEHTVL
-622 RYKQVNTEYIKL
+622 RYKQVNTEYINL
-634 NKEYINCLKSININ
+634 NKEYINYLKSNNIN
-648 ITEDDPNE
+648 ITEEDPNE
-656 QELISS
+656 QEHICS

-679 LNLDY
+679 LNLNY

-696 QKIQYSNNKVYKGRK
+696 QQLQYDKKIYKGRE
-711 YANNVGDK
+711 YANKVGDK
-719 IKIIGI
+719 IKIIGT
-725 KDNTNTDKNEITIG
+725 KGNTNTDKNEITIG
-739 AVTDILP
+739 AIADSLP
-746 MGIKSSSIDGSS
+746 MGIKSSSINGCS

-769 IFNNNKFIDSI
+769 IFNNNKLVDSI

-791 DDIEQIVKNNELITN
+791 DDIEQIVKDNNLITN
-806 LEEQRQQVVNI
+806 FEEERQQRLNFVI
-817 ITLVNIFLYGFIIV
+817 LVDIFLYGFIIV
-831 IVLIGI
+831 IALIGI
-837 TNIFNTI
+837 TNMFNTI
-844 TTNMELRKPEFAML
+844 TTNMQLRKPEFAML

-864 NREFNK
+864 NKEFNK

-884 IWGLIIGTIISIIM
+884 IWGLIIGTIISIMM
-898 FMDFKGISA
+898 FMEFKGISA
-907 SEALVQLKIWQP
+907 SEALVQLKIWKP
-919 ILISVIAVFAL
+919 ILVSTIAVFLL
-930 LTWIMNYSMKKTRT
+930 LTWIMNYSMKKTKT

>member
-1 MSIRKGKE
+1 MNKE
-9 GMRLNMNILRNLTIK
+9 FEEENMNILKRLTIK

-36 ILGIMLS
+36 ILGIVLS

-54 SSAMESLIQSEKEND
+54 TSAMESLIRTEKEND

-77 GLSKDKLAELKN
+77 GLSKNKLVNLKN
-89 NRNIDHIYLLRKI
+89 NRNIDHIYLTKKI

-112 EYKPYAFI
+112 DSKPYAFI

-125 DSMKNLGINI
+125 DSIKNLGINI

-148 IPSHLKTN
+148 IPSHLRTN
-156 GRVEKHVGDTITL
+156 GRVEKHIGDTITL
-169 NVGKR
+169 DVGKR
-174 MLNGQ
+174 ILNGQ
-179 ELTQSDSFN
+179 ELTQSNRLVTIEDETN
-188 KTEGEANISNLSS
+188 MIVLSS
-201 QGENGEKSS
+201 QGDNEEKSS
-210 IDNKNSQ
+210 IDEQNSK
-217 EQIVEASPKTYK
+217 EQIVETSTKTYK
-229 IVGIISRPS
+229 IVGIVNRPS
-238 TFIEPYSAPGYT
+238 TYIEPYSAPGYT

-255 NGDNLENVSSEK
+255 NGDNLENVNSSR
-267 NNSTLKNASTSKEQ
+267 NNSTLINTSTTKDQ
-281 NSSNSTNNSE
+281 NSINNTNDSE

-299 ITFKKQDFDNI
+299 ITFKKQGFKDV
-310 YKNIANIIG
+310 YKNIAGIIG
-319 VDSELYNKFMSGQ
+319 VDSELYNKLMSEQ
-332 EMTDDETNKIYKQ
+332 KMTYDEVKKISQ
-345 ITDMTKKDYDNAE
+345 QLSDVTGKDFDEIE

-365 LTKTQLNPFSISPE
+365 LIKTQINPFSISPE
-379 YSQLM
+379 YEQLM
-384 IVVAILCAVI
+384 IVVVILCVVI

-435 FEALILGSIGIPF
+435 FEALILGAIGIPF

-458 ILVLI
+458 ILVII
-463 CNKLLSSAITTKLI
+463 CNKLLVSAITTKLI
-477 LSPSWRGILISVL
+477 LSPSLRGILISVL

-555 KYRATIISITS
+555 KYRATIISITL

-581 KDEAGDKVN
+581 KDEAGDNVN

-622 RYKQVNTEYIKL
+622 RYKQVNTEYINL
-634 NKEYINCLKSININ
+634 NKEYINCLKSNNIN

-656 QELISS
+656 QEHISS

-696 QKIQYSNNKVYKGRK
+696 QKIQYSNNKVYKGRE

-719 IKIIGI
+719 IKIIGT

-858 KSIGMT
+858 KSVGMT
-864 NREFNK
+864 NKEFNK
-870 MIRLETLFMGIKSL
+870 MIRLETLFMGIRSL
-884 IWGLIIGTIISIIM
+884 IWGLIIGTIISIAM
-898 FMDFKGISA
+898 FMEFKGISI
-907 SEALVQLKIWQP
+907 SEALVQLKICQP
-919 ILISVIAVFAL
+919 ILISVIAVFVL
-930 LTWIMNYSMKKTRT
+930 LTLIMNYSMKKTKT

>member
-1 MSIRKGKE
+1 MGLK
-9 GMRLNMNILRNLTIK
+9 MNILKRLTIK

-36 ILGIMLS
+36 ILGIVLS

-54 SSAMESLIQSEKEND
+54 TSAMESLIRTEKEND

-77 GLSKDKLAELKN
+77 GLSKDKLADLKN
-89 NRNIDHIYLLRKI
+89 NRNIDHIYLTKKI

-112 EYKPYAFI
+112 DSKPYAFI

-125 DSMKNLGINI
+125 DSIKNLGINI

-148 IPSHLKTN
+148 IPSHLRTN
-156 GRVEKHVGDTITL
+156 GRIEKHVGDTITL
-169 NVGKR
+169 DVGKR
-174 MLNGQ
+174 ILNGQ
-179 ELTQSDSFN
+179 ELTQSNRLVTIEDETN
-188 KTEGEANISNLSS
+188 MIVLSS
-201 QGENGEKSS
+201 QGDNEEKSS
-210 IDNKNSQ
+210 IDEQNSK
-217 EQIVEASPKTYK
+217 EQIVETSTKTYK
-229 IVGIISRPS
+229 IVGIVNRPS
-238 TFIEPYSAPGYT
+238 TYIEPYSAPGYT

-255 NGDNLENVSSEK
+255 DENNLENVNSSR
-267 NNSTLKNASTSKEQ
+267 NNSTLTNTSTSKDQ
-281 NSSNSTNNSE
+281 NSINNTNDSE
-291 DNQKIDVY
+291 NNQKIDVY
-299 ITFKKQDFDNI
+299 VTFKKQGFKDV
-310 YKNIANIIG
+310 YKNIAGIIG
-319 VDSELYNKFMSGQ
+319 VDSELYNKLMSEQ
-332 EMTDDETNKIYKQ
+332 KMTDDEIKKISQ
-345 ITDMTKKDYDNAE
+345 QLSDVTGKDFDEIE

-365 LTKTQLNPFSISPE
+365 LIKTQINPFSISPE
-379 YSQLM
+379 YEQLM
-384 IVVAILCAVI
+384 IVVAILCVVI
-394 MVASII
+394 MIASII

-410 TEKTKQYGMLRSIG
+410 AEKTKQYGMLRSIG

-435 FEALILGSIGIPF
+435 FEALILGVIGIPF

-458 ILVLI
+458 ILVII
-463 CNKLLSSAITTKLI
+463 CNRLLASAITTKLI
-477 LSPSWRGILISVL
+477 LSLSWRGILISVL

-581 KDEAGDKVN
+581 KDEAGDNVN

-622 RYKQVNTEYIKL
+622 RYKQVNTEYINL
-634 NKEYINCLKSININ
+634 NKEYINCLKSNNIN

-656 QELISS
+656 QEHISS

-672 YSKYLKR
+672 YSKYLKK

-696 QKIQYSNNKVYKGRK
+696 QKLQYSNNKVYKGRK

-719 IKIIGI
+719 IKIIGT

-746 MGIKSSSIDGSS
+746 MGIKSSSINGCS

-806 LEEQRQQVVNI
+806 LEEQRQRVVNI

-858 KSIGMT
+858 KSVGMT
-864 NREFNK
+864 NKEFNK
-870 MIRLETLFMGIKSL
+870 MIRLETLFMGIRSL
-884 IWGLIIGTIISIIM
+884 IWGLIIGTIISIAI
-898 FMDFKGISA
+898 FMESKGIPA
-907 SEALVQLKIWQP
+907 GEALLQLKIWQP
-919 ILISVIAVFAL
+919 ILISVIAVFLL
-930 LTWIMNYSMKKTRT
+930 LTWIMNYSMKKTKT

>member
-1 MSIRKGKE
+1 MNKE
-9 GMRLNMNILRNLTIK
+9 FEEENMNILKRLTIK

-54 SSAMESLIQSEKEND
+54 TSAMESLIRTEKEND

-77 GLSKDKLAELKN
+77 GLSKDKLADLKN
-89 NRNIDHIYLLRKI
+89 NRNIDHIYLTKKF

-112 EYKPYAFI
+112 DSKPYAFI

-125 DSMKNLGINI
+125 DSIKNLGINI

-148 IPSHLKTN
+148 IPSHLRTN
-156 GRVEKHVGDTITL
+156 GRIEKHVGDTITL
-169 NVGKR
+169 DVGKR
-174 MLNGQ
+174 ILNGQ
-179 ELTQSDSFN
+179 ELTQSNRLVTIEDETN
-188 KTEGEANISNLSS
+188 MIVLSS
-201 QGENGEKSS
+201 QG
-210 IDNKNSQ
+210 DNEEKNSTN
-217 EQIVEASPKTYK
+217 EKIVETSTKTYK
-229 IVGIISRPS
+229 IVGIVNRPS
-238 TFIEPYSAPGYT
+238 TYIEPYSAPGYT

-255 NGDNLENVSSEK
+255 DENNLENVNSSR
-267 NNSTLKNASTSKEQ
+267 NNSTLTNTSTSKDQ
-281 NSSNSTNNSE
+281 NSINNSNDSE
-291 DNQKIDVY
+291 NNQKIDVY
-299 ITFKKQDFDNI
+299 ITFKKQGFKDV
-310 YKNIANIIG
+310 YKNIAGIIG
-319 VDSELYNKFMSGQ
+319 VDSELYNKLMSEQ
-332 EMTDDETNKIYKQ
+332 KMTDDEVNKILQ
-345 ITDMTKKDYDNAE
+345 QLSDVTGKDFDEIE

-365 LTKTQLNPFSISPE
+365 LIKTQINPFSISPE
-379 YSQLM
+379 YEQLM
-384 IVVAILCAVI
+384 IVVAILCVVI

-435 FEALILGSIGIPF
+435 FEALILGAIGIPF

-458 ILVLI
+458 ILVII
-463 CNKLLSSAITTKLI
+463 CNKLLVSAITTKLI
-477 LSPSWRGILISVL
+477 LSPSLRGILISVL

-513 ESIRNSGEIKIKSKK
+513 ESIRNSGKIKIKSKK

-555 KYRATIISITS
+555 KYRATIISITL

-719 IKIIGI
+719 IKIIGT

-858 KSIGMT
+858 KSVGMT
-864 NREFNK
+864 NKEFNK

-884 IWGLIIGTIISIIM
+884 IWGLIIGTIISIMM
-898 FMDFKGISA
+898 FMEFKGISI

-919 ILISVIAVFAL
+919 ILISVIAVFVL
-930 LTWIMNYSMKKTRT
+930 LTLIMNYSMKKTKT

>member
-1 MSIRKGKE
+1 MNKE
-9 GMRLNMNILRNLTIK
+9 FEEENMNILKRLTIK

-36 ILGIMLS
+36 ILGIVLS

-54 SSAMESLIQSEKEND
+54 TSAMESLIRTEKEND

-77 GLSKDKLAELKN
+77 GLSKDKLADLKN
-89 NRNIDHIYLLRKI
+89 NRNIDHIYLTKKI

-112 EYKPYAFI
+112 DSKPYAFI

-125 DSMKNLGINI
+125 DSIKNLGINI

-148 IPSHLKTN
+148 IPSHLRTN
-156 GRVEKHVGDTITL
+156 GRIEKHVGDTITL
-169 NVGKR
+169 DVGKR
-174 MLNGQ
+174 ILNGQ
-179 ELTQSDSFN
+179 ELTQSNRLVTIEDETN
-188 KTEGEANISNLSS
+188 MIVLSS
-201 QGENGEKSS
+201 QGDNEEKSS
-210 IDNKNSQ
+210 IDEQNSK
-217 EQIVEASPKTYK
+217 EQIVETSTKTYK
-229 IVGIISRPS
+229 IVGIVNRPS
-238 TFIEPYSAPGYT
+238 TYIEPYSAPGYT

-255 NGDNLENVSSEK
+255 DENHLENVNSSR
-267 NNSTLKNASTSKEQ
+267 NNSTLTNTSTTKYQ
-281 NSSNSTNNSE
+281 NSINNSNDSE
-291 DNQKIDVY
+291 NNQKIDVY
-299 ITFKKQDFDNI
+299 ITFKKQGFKDV
-310 YKNIANIIG
+310 YKNIAGIIG
-319 VDSELYNKFMSGQ
+319 VDSELYNKLMSEQ
-332 EMTDDETNKIYKQ
+332 KMTDDEVNKILQ
-345 ITDMTKKDYDNAE
+345 QLSDVTGKDFDEIE

-365 LTKTQLNPFSISPE
+365 LIKTQINPFSISPE
-379 YSQLM
+379 YEQLM
-384 IVVAILCAVI
+384 IVVAILCVVI

-435 FEALILGSIGIPF
+435 FEALILGAIGIPF

-458 ILVLI
+458 ILVII
-463 CNKLLSSAITTKLI
+463 CNKLLVSAITTKLI
-477 LSPSWRGILISVL
+477 LSPSLRGILISVL

-555 KYRATIISITS
+555 KYRATIISITL

-622 RYKQVNTEYIKL
+622 RYKQVNTEYINL
-634 NKEYINCLKSININ
+634 NKEYINCLKSNNIN

-679 LNLDY
+679 LNLNY

-858 KSIGMT
+858 KSVGMT
-864 NREFNK
+864 NKEFNK
-870 MIRLETLFMGIKSL
+870 MIRLETLFMGIRSL
-884 IWGLIIGTIISIIM
+884 IWGLIIGTIISIAM
-898 FMDFKGISA
+898 FMEFKGISI

-919 ILISVIAVFAL
+919 ILISVIAVFVL
-930 LTWIMNYSMKKTRT
+930 LTLIMNYSMKKTKT

>member
-1 MSIRKGKE
+1 
-9 GMRLNMNILRNLTIK
+9 MNILKKLTIK

-36 ILGIMLS
+36 ILGIVLS

-54 SSAMESLIQSEKEND
+54 TSAMESLIRTEKEND

-77 GLSKDKLAELKN
+77 GLSKDKLADLKN
-89 NRNIDHIYLLRKI
+89 NRNIDHIYLTKKI

-112 EYKPYAFI
+112 DSKPYAFI

-125 DSMKNLGINI
+125 DSIKNLGINI

-148 IPSHLKTN
+148 IPSHLRTN
-156 GRVEKHVGDTITL
+156 GRVEKHIGDTITL

-174 MLNGQ
+174 ILDGQ
-179 ELTQSDSFN
+179 ELTQSNRLVTIEDETN
-188 KTEGEANISNLSS
+188 MIVLSS
-201 QGENGEKSS
+201 QGDNEEKSS
-210 IDNKNSQ
+210 IDEQNSK
-217 EQIVEASPKTYK
+217 EQIVETSTKTYK
-229 IVGIISRPS
+229 IVGIVNRPS
-238 TFIEPYSAPGYT
+238 TYIEPYSAPGYT
-250 FITYL
+250 FITYF
-255 NGDNLENVSSEK
+255 NENNLENVNSSK
-267 NNSTLKNASTSKEQ
+267 NNSTLTNTNTSKDQ
-281 NSSNSTNNSE
+281 NSLNNSNDSE
-291 DNQKIDVY
+291 NNQKIDVY
-299 ITFKKQDFDNI
+299 ITFKKQGFKDV
-310 YKNIANIIG
+310 YKNIAGIIG
-319 VDSELYNKFMSGQ
+319 VDSELYNKLMSEQ
-332 EMTDDETNKIYKQ
+332 KMTDDEINKISQ
-345 ITDMTKKDYDNAE
+345 QLSDVTGKDFDEIE

-365 LTKTQLNPFSISPE
+365 LIKTQINPFSISPE
-379 YSQLM
+379 YEQLM
-384 IVVAILCAVI
+384 IVVAILCVVI

-435 FEALILGSIGIPF
+435 FEALILGAIGIPF

-458 ILVLI
+458 ILVII
-463 CNKLLSSAITTKLI
+463 CNKLLVSAITTKLI
-477 LSPSWRGILISVL
+477 LSPSLRGILISVL

-719 IKIIGI
+719 IKIIGT

-858 KSIGMT
+858 KSVGMT
-864 NREFNK
+864 NKEFNK
-870 MIRLETLFMGIKSL
+870 MIRLETLFMGIRSL
-884 IWGLIIGTIISIIM
+884 IWGLIIGTIISIAM
-898 FMDFKGISA
+898 FMEFKGISA

-919 ILISVIAVFAL
+919 ILISVIAVFVL
-930 LTWIMNYSMKKTRT
+930 LTLIMNYSMKKTKT

>member
-1 MSIRKGKE
+1 MSLNMSILKK
-9 GMRLNMNILRNLTIK
+9 LTIK
-24 NLKLNK
+24 NLKFNK

-36 ILGIMLS
+36 ILGIVLS

-54 SSAMESLIQSEKEND
+54 TSAMESLIRTEKEND

-77 GLSKDKLAELKN
+77 GLSKDKLADLKN
-89 NRNIDHIYLLRKI
+89 NRNIDHIYLTKKI

-112 EYKPYAFI
+112 DSKPYAFI

-125 DSMKNLGINI
+125 DSIKNLGINI

-148 IPSHLKTN
+148 IPSHLRTN
-156 GRVEKHVGDTITL
+156 GRVEKHIGDTITL

-174 MLNGQ
+174 TLDGQ
-179 ELTQSDSFN
+179 ELTQSSPFN
-188 KTEGEANISNLSS
+188 TNEDEANTVDLSS
-201 QGENGEKSS
+201 QGDDGEESS
-210 IDNKNSQ
+210 IDEQNSK
-217 EQIVEASPKTYK
+217 EQIVETSTKTYK
-229 IVGIISRPS
+229 IVGIVNRPS
-238 TFIEPYSAPGYT
+238 TYIEPYTAPGYT
-250 FITYL
+250 FITYF
-255 NGDNLENVSSEK
+255 NGNNLENVNSSK
-267 NNSTLKNASTSKEQ
+267 NNSTLTNTSKDQ
-281 NSSNSTNNSE
+281 NSINNSNDSE
-291 DNQKIDVY
+291 NNQKIDVY
-299 ITFKKQDFDNI
+299 ITFKKQGFKDV
-310 YKNIANIIG
+310 YKNIAGIIG
-319 VDSELYNKFMSGQ
+319 VDSELYNKLMSEQ
-332 EMTDDETNKIYKQ
+332 TTPLSDEANKISQ
-345 ITDMTKKDYDNAE
+345 QLSEVTGKDFDEIE

-365 LTKTQLNPFSISPE
+365 LIKTQINPFSISPE
-379 YSQLM
+379 YEQLM
-384 IVVAILCAVI
+384 IVVAILCVVI

-435 FEALILGSIGIPF
+435 FEALILGAIGIPF

-458 ILVLI
+458 ILVII
-463 CNKLLSSAITTKLI
+463 CNRLLASAIITKLI
-477 LSPSWRGILISVL
+477 LSLSLRGILISVL

-581 KDEAGDKVN
+581 KEEAEDRLIN
-590 RVDCTLKL
+590 NDCTLKL
-598 KVQSDDPIY
+598 SVQSEDPIY
-607 LNTLKLDNIKEYTVL
+607 LSTLKLDNIKEHTVL
-622 RYKQVNTEYIKL
+622 RYKQVNTEYINL
-634 NKEYINCLKSININ
+634 NKEYINYLKSNNIN
-648 ITEDDPNE
+648 ITEEDPNE
-656 QELISS
+656 QEHICS

-679 LNLDY
+679 LNLNY

-739 AVTDILP
+739 AIADSLP
-746 MGIKSSSIDGSS
+746 MGIKSSIINGCS

-769 IFNNNKFIDSI
+769 IFNNNKLVDSI

-791 DDIEQIVKNNELITN
+791 DDIEQIVKDNNLITN
-806 LEEQRQQVVNI
+806 FEEERQQRLNFVI
-817 ITLVNIFLYGFIIV
+817 LVDIFLYGFIIV
-831 IVLIGI
+831 IALIGI
-837 TNIFNTI
+837 TNMFNTI
-844 TTNMELRKPEFAML
+844 TTNMQLRKPEFAML

-864 NREFNK
+864 NKEFNK
-870 MIRLETLFMGIKSL
+870 MIRLETLFMGIRSL
-884 IWGLIIGTIISIIM
+884 IWGLIIGTIISIMM
-898 FMDFKGISA
+898 FMEFKGISA
-907 SEALVQLKIWQP
+907 SEALVQLKIWKP
-919 ILISVIAVFAL
+919 ILVSTIAVFLL
-930 LTWIMNYSMKKTRT
+930 LTWIMNYSMKKTKT

>member
-1 MSIRKGKE
+1 
-9 GMRLNMNILRNLTIK
+9 
-24 NLKLNK
+24 
-30 TRTIAT
+30 
-36 ILGIMLS
+36 
-43 VALITAVTTMY
+43 
-54 SSAMESLIQSEKEND
+54 
-69 GNIHLAIY
+69 
-77 GLSKDKLAELKN
+77 
-89 NRNIDHIYLLRKI
+89 
-102 GYAKLDESKN
+102 
-112 EYKPYAFI
+112 
-120 MGMTN
+120 
-125 DSMKNLGINI
+125 
-135 KEGRLPENENEIV
+135 
-148 IPSHLKTN
+148 
-156 GRVEKHVGDTITL
+156 
-169 NVGKR
+169 
-174 MLNGQ
+174 
-179 ELTQSDSFN
+179 
-188 KTEGEANISNLSS
+188 
-201 QGENGEKSS
+201 
-210 IDNKNSQ
+210 
-217 EQIVEASPKTYK
+217 
-229 IVGIISRPS
+229 
-238 TFIEPYSAPGYT
+238 
-250 FITYL
+250 
-255 NGDNLENVSSEK
+255 
-267 NNSTLKNASTSKEQ
+267 
-281 NSSNSTNNSE
+281 
-291 DNQKIDVY
+291 
-299 ITFKKQDFDNI
+299 
-310 YKNIANIIG
+310 
-319 VDSELYNKFMSGQ
+319 
-332 EMTDDETNKIYKQ
+332 
-345 ITDMTKKDYDNAE
+345 
-358 VNQILIN
+358 
-365 LTKTQLNPFSISPE
+365 
-379 YSQLM
+379 
-384 IVVAILCAVI
+384 

-435 FEALILGSIGIPF
+435 FEALILGAIGIPF

-458 ILVLI
+458 ILVII
-463 CNKLLSSAITTKLI
+463 CNKLLVSAITTKLI
-477 LSPSWRGILISVL
+477 LSPSLRGILISVL

-858 KSIGMT
+858 KSVGMT
-864 NREFNK
+864 NKEFNK
-870 MIRLETLFMGIKSL
+870 MIRLETLFMGIRSL
-884 IWGLIIGTIISIIM
+884 IWGLIIGTIISIAM
-898 FMDFKGISA
+898 FMEFKGIST

-919 ILISVIAVFAL
+919 ILISVIAVFVL
-930 LTWIMNYSMKKTRT
+930 LTLIMNYSMKKTKT

>member
-1 MSIRKGKE
+1 MNKE
-9 GMRLNMNILRNLTIK
+9 FEEENMNILKRLTIK

-36 ILGIMLS
+36 ILGIVLS

-54 SSAMESLIQSEKEND
+54 TSAMESLIRTEKEND

-77 GLSKDKLAELKN
+77 GLSKDKLADLKN
-89 NRNIDHIYLLRKI
+89 NRNIDHIYLTKKF

-112 EYKPYAFI
+112 DSKPYAFI

-125 DSMKNLGINI
+125 DSIKNLGINI

-148 IPSHLKTN
+148 IPSHLRTN
-156 GRVEKHVGDTITL
+156 GRIEKHVGDTITL
-169 NVGKR
+169 DVGKR
-174 MLNGQ
+174 ILNGQ
-179 ELTQSDSFN
+179 ELTQSNRLVTIEDETN
-188 KTEGEANISNLSS
+188 MIVLSS
-201 QGENGEKSS
+201 QG
-210 IDNKNSQ
+210 DNEEKNSTN
-217 EQIVEASPKTYK
+217 EKIVETSTKTYK
-229 IVGIISRPS
+229 IVGIVNRPS
-238 TFIEPYSAPGYT
+238 TYIEPYSAPGYT

-255 NGDNLENVSSEK
+255 DENHLENVNSSR
-267 NNSTLKNASTSKEQ
+267 NNSTLTNTSTTKYQ
-281 NSSNSTNNSE
+281 NSINNSNDSE
-291 DNQKIDVY
+291 NNQKIDVY
-299 ITFKKQDFDNI
+299 ITFKKQGFKDV
-310 YKNIANIIG
+310 YKNIAGIIG
-319 VDSELYNKFMSGQ
+319 VDSELYNKLMSEQ
-332 EMTDDETNKIYKQ
+332 KMTDDEVNKILQ
-345 ITDMTKKDYDNAE
+345 QLSDVTGKDFDEIE

-365 LTKTQLNPFSISPE
+365 LIKTQINPFSISPE
-379 YSQLM
+379 YEQLM
-384 IVVAILCAVI
+384 IVVAILCVVI

-435 FEALILGSIGIPF
+435 FEALILGAIGIPF

-458 ILVLI
+458 ILVI
-463 CNKLLSSAITTKLI
+463 TCNKLLSSAITTKLI

-513 ESIRNSGEIKIKSKK
+513 ESIRNSGNIKIKSKK

-581 KDEAGDKVN
+581 KEEAEDRLIN
-590 RVDCTLKL
+590 NDCTLKL
-598 KVQSDDPIY
+598 SVQSEDPIY
-607 LNTLKLDNIKEYTVL
+607 LSTLKLDNIKEHTVL
-622 RYKQVNTEYIKL
+622 RYKQVNTEYINL
-634 NKEYINCLKSININ
+634 NKEYINYLKSNNIN
-648 ITEDDPNE
+648 ITEEDPNG
-656 QELISS
+656 QEHICS

-679 LNLDY
+679 LNLNY

-696 QKIQYSNNKVYKGRK
+696 QQLQYDKKIYKGRE
-711 YANNVGDK
+711 YANKVGDK
-719 IKIIGI
+719 IKIIGT
-725 KDNTNTDKNEITIG
+725 KGNTNTYKNEITIG
-739 AVTDILP
+739 AIADSLP
-746 MGIKSSSIDGSS
+746 MGIKSSIINGCS

-769 IFNNNKFIDSI
+769 IFNNNKLVDSI

-791 DDIEQIVKNNELITN
+791 DDIEQIVKDNNLITN
-806 LEEQRQQVVNI
+806 FEEERQQRLNFVI
-817 ITLVNIFLYGFIIV
+817 LVDIFLYGFIIV
-831 IVLIGI
+831 IALIGI
-837 TNIFNTI
+837 TNMFNTI
-844 TTNMELRKPEFAML
+844 TTNMQLRKPEFAML

-864 NREFNK
+864 NKEFNK

-884 IWGLIIGTIISIIM
+884 IWGLIIGTIISIM
-898 FMDFKGISA
+898 TFMEFKGISA
-907 SEALVQLKIWQP
+907 SEALVQLKIWKP
-919 ILISVIAVFAL
+919 ILVSTIAVFLL
-930 LTWIMNYSMKKTRT
+930 LTWIMNYAMKKTRT

>member
-1 MSIRKGKE
+1 MNKE
-9 GMRLNMNILRNLTIK
+9 FEEENMNILKRLTIK

-36 ILGIMLS
+36 ILGIVLS

-54 SSAMESLIQSEKEND
+54 TSAMESLIRTEKEND

-77 GLSKDKLAELKN
+77 GLSKNKLVDLKN
-89 NRNIDHIYLLRKI
+89 NRNIDHIYLTKKI

-112 EYKPYAFI
+112 DSKPYAFI

-125 DSMKNLGINI
+125 DSIKNLGINI
-135 KEGRLPENENEIV
+135 KEGRLPENEDEIV
-148 IPSHLKTN
+148 IPSHLRTN
-156 GRVEKHVGDTITL
+156 GRVEKHIGDTITL

-174 MLNGQ
+174 ILDGQ
-179 ELTQSDSFN
+179 ELTQSAPFN
-188 KTEGEANISNLSS
+188 PTGDEANIDDLSS
-201 QGENGEKSS
+201 QGGNEEKSS
-210 IDNKNSQ
+210 IDEQNSK
-217 EQIVEASPKTYK
+217 EQIVETSTKTYK
-229 IVGIISRPS
+229 IVGIVNRPS
-238 TFIEPYSAPGYT
+238 TYIEPYSAPGYT

-255 NGDNLENVSSEK
+255 DENNLENVNSSK
-267 NNSTLKNASTSKEQ
+267 NNSTLTNTSTSKDQ
-281 NSSNSTNNSE
+281 NSINNTNDSE
-291 DNQKIDVY
+291 NNQKIDVY
-299 ITFKKQDFDNI
+299 ITFKKQGFKDI
-310 YKNIANIIG
+310 YKNIAGIIG
-319 VDSELYNKFMSGQ
+319 VDSELYNKLMSEQ
-332 EMTDDETNKIYKQ
+332 KMSDDEVKKISQ
-345 ITDMTKKDYDNAE
+345 QLSDVTGKDFDEIE

-365 LTKTQLNPFSISPE
+365 LIKTQLNPFSISPE
-379 YSQLM
+379 YEQLM
-384 IVVAILCAVI
+384 IVVAILCVVI

-400 CIKNSFDISI
+400 CIKNSFNISI

-435 FEALILGSIGIPF
+435 FEALILGAIGIPF

-458 ILVLI
+458 ILVII
-463 CNKLLSSAITTKLI
+463 CNKLLISAITTKLI
-477 LSPSWRGILISVL
+477 LSPSLRGILISVL

-555 KYRATIISITS
+555 KYRATIISITL

-581 KDEAGDKVN
+581 KDEAGDNVN
-590 RVDCTLKL
+590 RVDCTLEL

-648 ITEDDPNE
+648 ITEEDPNE

-696 QKIQYSNNKVYKGRK
+696 QKIQYNNNKVYKGRK

-719 IKIIGI
+719 IKIIGT
-725 KDNTNTDKNEITIG
+725 KDNTNTVKNEIAIG

-858 KSIGMT
+858 KSVGMT
-864 NREFNK
+864 NKEFNK
-870 MIRLETLFMGIKSL
+870 MIRLETLFMGIRSL
-884 IWGLIIGTIISIIM
+884 IWGLIIGTIISIAM
-898 FMDFKGISA
+898 FMEFKGISI
-907 SEALVQLKIWQP
+907 SEALLQLKIWQP
-919 ILISVIAVFAL
+919 ILISVIAVFVL
-930 LTWIMNYSMKKTRT
+930 LTLIMNYSMKKTKT

>member
-1 MSIRKGKE
+1 MNKE
-9 GMRLNMNILRNLTIK
+9 FEEENMNILKRLTIK

-36 ILGIMLS
+36 ILGIVLS

-54 SSAMESLIQSEKEND
+54 TSAMESLIRTEKEND

-77 GLSKDKLAELKN
+77 GLSKDKLADLKN
-89 NRNIDHIYLLRKI
+89 NRNIDHIYLTKKF

-112 EYKPYAFI
+112 DSKPYAFI

-125 DSMKNLGINI
+125 DSIKNLGINI
-135 KEGRLPENENEIV
+135 KEGRLPENEDEIV
-148 IPSHLKTN
+148 IPSHLRTN
-156 GRVEKHVGDTITL
+156 GRVEKHIGDTITL

-174 MLNGQ
+174 ILDGQ
-179 ELTQSDSFN
+179 ELTQSNRLVTIEDETN
-188 KTEGEANISNLSS
+188 MIVLSS
-201 QGENGEKSS
+201 QGDNEEKSS
-210 IDNKNSQ
+210 IDEQNSK
-217 EQIVEASPKTYK
+217 EQIVETSTKTYK
-229 IVGIISRPS
+229 IVGIVNRPS
-238 TFIEPYSAPGYT
+238 TYIEPYSAPGYT

-255 NGDNLENVSSEK
+255 EENHLENVNSSR
-267 NNSTLKNASTSKEQ
+267 NNSTLTNTSTTKYQ
-281 NSSNSTNNSE
+281 NSINNSNDSE
-291 DNQKIDVY
+291 NNQKIDVY
-299 ITFKKQDFDNI
+299 ITFKKQGFKDV
-310 YKNIANIIG
+310 YKNIAGIIG
-319 VDSELYNKFMSGQ
+319 VDSELYNKLMSEQ
-332 EMTDDETNKIYKQ
+332 KMTDDEVNKILQ
-345 ITDMTKKDYDNAE
+345 QLSDVTGKDFDEIE

-365 LTKTQLNPFSISPE
+365 LIKTQINPFSISPE
-379 YSQLM
+379 YEQLM
-384 IVVAILCAVI
+384 IVVAILCVVI

-435 FEALILGSIGIPF
+435 FEALILGAIGIPF

-458 ILVLI
+458 ILVII
-463 CNKLLSSAITTKLI
+463 CNKLLVSAITTKLI
-477 LSPSWRGILISVL
+477 LSLSLRGILISVL

-622 RYKQVNTEYIKL
+622 RYKQVNTEYINL
-634 NKEYINCLKSININ
+634 NKEYINCLKSNNIN

-656 QELISS
+656 QEHISS

-696 QKIQYSNNKVYKGRK
+696 QKIQYSNNKVYKGRE

-719 IKIIGI
+719 IKIIGT

-837 TNIFNTI
+837 TNMFNTI

-858 KSIGMT
+858 KSVGMT
-864 NREFNK
+864 NKEFNK
-870 MIRLETLFMGIKSL
+870 MIRLETLFMGIRSL
-884 IWGLIIGTIISIIM
+884 IGGLIIGTIISIAM
-898 FMDFKGISA
+898 FMEFKGISI

-919 ILISVIAVFAL
+919 ILISVIAVFVL
-930 LTWIMNYSMKKTRT
+930 LTLIMNYSMKKTKT